1 MNITYLRMLPM
12 RIFLTIIILF
22 SGLVFFTHA
31 HEGHQHEKETP
42 SENSLVKAPTLI
54 AVSENYELVALVQA
68 GQITVYLDQFQSNI
82 PVVDA
87 NLTLDISGTIV
98 KPTRT
103 IGGTYVGEFPKT
115 LQLTSNLPVTV
126 TILAAAG
133 SDLLS
138 GELVVANSAAPLS
151 KSTDRLIFL
160 AAGGVLILLL
170 IYFIYRRKQRLQKPI
185 KQKLPATI

>member
-42 SENSLVKAPTLI
+42 SEISLATAPTLI

-103 IGGTYVGEFPKT
+103 ISGTYVGEFPKT